1 VEKAMPKRTVYT
13 AQVEFVQLLDEH
25 GRLDEKLCPKGD
37 PSRLSDEQ
45 VVYLYE
51 RMIEYRHLDEVAF
64 KLQRSGRMYTYP
76 QNKGQEAVA
85 LGAGAALRKGIDY
98 LVPCYRENAALF
110 LHGLDPKFVL
120 LYWAGDERGN
130 AIPQQLQHGDAGV
143 NVAPIA
149 VPIGT
154 QMLHATGIAWAYKLR
169 KEDKVVATFF
179 GDGATSE
186 GDFHEAM
193 NFATVMNVPC
203 IFVCQNNQW
212 AISVPRDQQM
222 ASETVAQKA
231 FAYGAHAVQVDGN
244 DLFAVYQAV
253 YTARERARNGGGV
266 TLLEAI
272 TYRLADHTTADDARR
287 YRAEAEVESW
297 KGKDPLIRTRK
308 YLESQGLWDD
318 AKQKAAMERAEAVVK
333 KIVDEVL
340 NYPAP
345 HRNEMFDSVYA
356 ELPEELRRQRDT
368 WATHSL
374 GQFPEQANLNSNH
387 QHA

>member
-1 VEKAMPKRTVYT
+1 MPKRIVYT
-13 AQVEFVQLLDEH
+13 AQIEYLQLLDEQ
-25 GRLDEKLCPKGD
+25 GKLDEKLAPKGD
-37 PSRLSDEQ
+37 PSRLTDEQ
-45 VVYLYE
+45 AVFLYE

-85 LGAGAALRKGIDY
+85 LGAGAALVKGVDY

-110 LHGLDPKFVL
+110 LHGLDPKYIL
-120 LYWAGDERGN
+120 LHWAGDERGN
-130 AIPQQLQHGDAGV
+130 AIPQRDRHGDAGV
-143 NVAPIA
+143 NVSPIA
-149 VPIGT
+149 IPIGT
-154 QMLHATGIAWAYKLR
+154 QMLHATGMAWAYKLR
-169 KEDKVVATFF
+169 KEEKVVATFF

-193 NFATVMNVPC
+193 NFATVFNVPC
-203 IFVCQNNQW
+203 IFICQNNQW

-222 ASETVAQKA
+222 NSETVCQKA
-231 FAYGAHAVQVDGN
+231 IAYGAHPVQVDGN
-244 DLFAVYQAV
+244 DIFGVYKV
-253 YTARERARNGGGV
+253 VKEARDRALAGGGV
-266 TLLEAI
+266 TMIEAI

-297 KGKDPLIRTRK
+297 KLKDPMIRTRK
-308 YLESQGLWDD
+308 YLESLGLWDD
-318 AKQKAAMERAEAVVK
+318 GKQKAALERAEAWTK

-345 HRNEMFDSVYA
+345 DRNEMFDHVYA
-356 ELPEELRRQRDT
+356 ELPEELARQRDT

-374 GQFPEQANLNSNH
+374 GQFPAQSGLSTHNQRA
-387 QHA
+387 

>member
-1 VEKAMPKRTVYT
+1 MPKRIVYT
-13 AQVEFVQLLDEH
+13 AQVEYLQLLDEH
-25 GRLDEKLCPKGD
+25 GKLDEKLAPKGD
-37 PSRLSDEQ
+37 PSRLTDEQ
-45 VVYLYE
+45 AVFLYE
-51 RMIEYRHLDEVAF
+51 KMIDYRTLDEVEF

-85 LGAGAALRKGIDY
+85 LGAGAALRSGIDY

-110 LHGLDPKFVL
+110 LHGLDPKYIL
-120 LYWAGDERGN
+120 LHWAGDERGN
-130 AIPQQLQHGDAGV
+130 AIPQRSQHGDQGV
-143 NVAPIA
+143 NVSPIA
-149 VPIGT
+149 IPIGT
-154 QMLHATGIAWAYKLR
+154 QMLHATGMAWAYKLR

-193 NFATVMNVPC
+193 NFATVFNVPC
-203 IFVCQNNQW
+203 IFICQNNQW

-222 ASETVAQKA
+222 NSETVAQKA
-231 FAYGAHAVQVDGN
+231 FAYGAHTQQVDGN
-244 DLFAVYQAV
+244 DLFGVYKV
-253 YTARERARNGGGV
+253 VLEARDRARNGGGV
-266 TLLEAI
+266 TFIEAI

-287 YRAEAEVESW
+287 YRADAEVESW
-297 KGKDPLIRTRK
+297 KAKDPMIRTRK

-318 AKQKAAMERAEAVVK
+318 AKQSAAMERAEAWTK
-333 KIVDEVL
+333 KIVDVVL

-345 HRNEMFDSVYA
+345 HRNEMFDFVYA

-368 WATHSL
+368 WSTHSL
-374 GQFPEQANLNSNH
+374 GQFPQQSGLNANH